1 MKKMIVLMLLL
12 GATLASPF
20 ARAEGKE
27 LSFWDKLRKKVETV
41 TPQKKIGAT
50 NAVGGVRGALS
61 DAHDI
66 YWKGEAVPV
75 EIDPAEL
82 GAFKKAM
89 DLATTGETKQARD
102 AFAEFV
108 KNYPNSS
115 LRKDADQA
123 LAALGK

>member
-1 MKKMIVLMLLL
+1 MKKNIVLMMLL

-20 ARAEGKE
+20 ACAEGKE
-27 LSFWDKLRKKVETV
+27 LSFWDKLRKKVETI

-89 DLATTGETKQARD
+89 DLAATGETKQAHD

-123 LAALGK
+123 LAALEK

>member
-1 MKKMIVLMLLL
+1 MKKIFILMMLL
-12 GATLASPF
+12 GASLISPLAH
-20 ARAEGKE
+20 AEGKD
-27 LSFWDKLRKKVETV
+27 LSFWDKLRKKVDTF

-66 YWKGEAVPV
+66 YWKGEATPA
-75 EIDPAEL
+75 EIDAAEL

-89 DLATTGETKQARD
+89 DLAGAGETKQAHD
-102 AFAEFV
+102 AFAEFI
-108 KNYPNSS
+108 KNYPNST